1 MSHLPVEEEVNQVRL
16 PDVVYSLLI
25 DKHLDESSCTA
36 LVISE
41 VYDGFSPL
49 YTTSRSI
56 NTLIKS
62 A

>member
-1 MSHLPVEEEVNQVRL
+1 MSHLPVEEEADQIRL

-25 DKHLDESSCTA
+25 DKYLVDSSCTA
-36 LVISE
+36 LAISE